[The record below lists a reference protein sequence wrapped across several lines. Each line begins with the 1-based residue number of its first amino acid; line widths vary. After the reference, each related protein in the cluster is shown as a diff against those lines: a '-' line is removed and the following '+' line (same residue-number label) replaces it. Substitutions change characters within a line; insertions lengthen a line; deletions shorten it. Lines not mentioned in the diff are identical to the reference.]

1 MSPEY
6 LKKEFHY
13 LYFLLIDL
21 ASNILG
27 RESINIFNP
36 WLFSFTSIWYY
47 VFNMM
52 DNMEFGNGLDGS
64 VLYGIYFNDQEI
76 STLRD
81 ALESY
86 DKSLQKTIDRWSNPV
101 FDVGIGLVNQK
112 DLDSHRDRSLRA
124 LYPEIKK
131 REVIKKLLSKV

>member
-1 MSPEY
+1 
-6 LKKEFHY
+6 
-13 LYFLLIDL
+13 
-21 ASNILG
+21 
-27 RESINIFNP
+27 
-36 WLFSFTSIWYY
+36 
-47 VFNMM
+47 MM